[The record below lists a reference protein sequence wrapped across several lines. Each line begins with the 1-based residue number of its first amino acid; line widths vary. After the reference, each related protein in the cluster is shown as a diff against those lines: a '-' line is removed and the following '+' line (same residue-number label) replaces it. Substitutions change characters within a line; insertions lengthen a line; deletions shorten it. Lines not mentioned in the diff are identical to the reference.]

1 MSTTEMDPVFTSAL
15 REVLEATVK
24 DTPRVRRRWRWR
36 LRAGVFV
43 GLTFVGGGVALAA
56 GMFSPPGAPINTQL
70 GSVVT
75 AVRTGTA
82 TIDLGPPPAGATD
95 LSLTL
100 TCLSVGTF
108 GFPNGSSVSCNAADI
123 GQPPIA
129 RQVSEVVPLSPGVDT
144 VTISTSANAS
154 WSLQVTYVN
163 QVTTSWGVNASG
175 ETYGVQNQKGTPNLI
190 AVVIDQGKTQG
201 YVESSELNC
210 ASGGNVASP
219 AQALKWNKV
228 SHNRN
233 ISIPV
238 YESDGTTV
246 IGTFIVG
253 NATGPNA
260 PTVPLSSLSS
270 DCLTRRTGPSTNGQ

>member
-43 GLTFVGGGVALAA
+43 GLTLVGGGVALAA

-144 VTISTSANAS
+144 VTISTSTNAS

-253 NATGPNA
+253 NATGTNA

-270 DCLTRRTGPSTNGQ
+270 DCLTTRNSPSTNGQ